1 MNGRTLLQ
9 AQVAAFLA
17 AALVSTVASAR
28 PQGGEGTQTP
38 TTTAPSGTEAP
49 KTEEAKPDEAK
60 KDDAKKDDADPN
72 KKKPAAAGEPG
83 AAAPAGGTAAPAG
96 EGAGVSVSI
105 GGGDQPRK
113 DEVKVDA
120 KKGDDAEAAKN
131 PFAGS
136 ILFWDHSIST
146 QTARV
151 ETSAQ
156 QSYIPLYEWWFS
168 FQPRYHFTKKLEV
181 IGRFDYTKELTNSQD
196 STYYREG
203 LFGDVWATLRYGT
216 PISERLKNTKVNV
229 SATVKLPLS
238 KESQAQGVYFK
249 AGGGGGI
256 GQKIDINGESAK
268 WLQNVGL
275 RLGASYEHAFSRATT
290 PTGGSFEAVRQDTD
304 GRTFVTDQITGG
316 LLAAHKVIASAG
328 ADLQITEKW
337 GAGLSAIFI
346 NSWAYAPKDDIT
358 VATATGAY
366 YVPRN
371 GNATTFSQA
380 SWMILS
386 TDYEVIDEMSV
397 GLGYY
402 NLAGIIA
409 PDGQRRSVVGSHNI
423 WWSPSARVFATV
435 TANLDKIYD
444 RAAGIKKEEKPK
456 AAQQQGTP
464 VKL

>member
-1 MNGRTLLQ
+1 VNGRTLLQ

-17 AALVSTVASAR
+17 AALVSSTAAAR
-28 PQGGEGTQTP
+28 PQGEPATTPATPATP
-38 TTTAPSGTEAP
+38 TEAA
-49 KTEEAKPDEAK
+49 KADEGKKDEAKDPAK
-60 KDDAKKDDADPN
+60 KDDEDPN
-72 KKKPAAAGEPG
+72 KKKTATPAEPG
-83 AAAPAGGTAAPAG
+83 AAGAQGAGTTAPPAG

-113 DEVKVDA
+113 DEAKVEG

-131 PFAGS
+131 PFGGS
-136 ILFWDHSIST
+136 ILFWDHSVST
-146 QTARV
+146 QTARM

-168 FQPRYHFTKKLEV
+168 FQPRYHFNKKLEV

-203 LFGDVWATLRYGT
+203 LFGDIWATLRYAT

-229 SATVKLPLS
+229 STTLKLPLS

-249 AGGGGGI
+249 AGAGAGI
-256 GQKIDINGESAK
+256 GQKVDINGESAK
-268 WLQNVGL
+268 WLQAVSF
-275 RLGASYEHAFSRATT
+275 RAGASYEHAFSKATT

-316 LLAAHKVIASAG
+316 MLSAHKVIASIG
-328 ADLQITEKW
+328 GDLQITEKW

-346 NSWAYAPKDDIT
+346 NNWAYAPKDDISVRT
-358 VATATGAY
+358 DTGTIF
-366 YVPRN
+366 VPRS

-380 SWMILS
+380 SWVILN

-397 GLGYY
+397 GIGYY

-409 PDGQRRSVVGSHNI
+409 PDGQRRGVVGSHNI

-444 RAAGIKKEEKPK
+444 RAAGLKKEEKPK
-456 AAQQQGTP
+456 AALTQGTP
-464 VKL
+464 AKL